1 MIAWATTI
9 VVGAL
14 ALVFIGANWAGILGA
29 AKAWAEGKPKGFSPQ
44 PLAGGVLG
52 AIALACAPEASVQ
65 DWFWLPAL
73 LDPGTGLLVIVMAF
87 ASVDEAW
94 KTRGEKR
101 RRMAEARDESATG
114 PLARALTGSMLG
126 TAVGDALG
134 LACEGLSPTRQVKM
148 FPSLDR
154 YGFLFGIG
162 MISDDTEHTVMVAQA
177 LIESGGDEARFT
189 RDFAWRLKGWLLALP
204 AGVGMA
210 TGRAI
215 IKLLLFIPPT
225 WSGVKSAGNGPA
237 MRAAVLGVAYGDDP
251 DKLARLNRTSARITH
266 RDDRAEHGALTV
278 AVAAHL
284 SARQVVPVTPQGFAE
299 SMSTL
304 LPADSATLAAI
315 RAVVASLESGQSA
328 ADFVAGLGSRNGVS
342 GYMLHTLP
350 AVLHVWLR
358 HQDDYDGGVKEMIR
372 LGGDADSTAAIVG
385 GIIGARVGPEGIP
398 QTLRSNLI
406 DWPRSPAM
414 IEKVARR
421 LAHSRL
427 TGTPMRE
434 VRSFMFA
441 APLRNLLFLAVVLT
455 HGFRR
460 LLPPY

>member
-1 MIAWATTI
+1 MIAWATSI
-9 VVGAL
+9 FIGAL
-14 ALVFIGANWAGILGA
+14 ALLMIGANWAGMLGT
-29 AKAWAEGKPKGFSPQ
+29 AKAWKDGQPRGFSPI
-44 PLAGGVLG
+44 PLIGGALG
-52 AIALACAPEASVQ
+52 VIALASAPVDSVR

-73 LDPGTGLLVIVMAF
+73 LDPGTGLFVIIMTGANLG
-87 ASVDEAW
+87 EAW
-94 KTRGEKR
+94 KERAGKR
-101 RRMAEARDESATG
+101 RQAAGSARASADG

-126 TAVGDALG
+126 TAIGDALG
-134 LACEGLSPTRQVKM
+134 LACEGLSPARQLKM

-162 MISDDTEHTVMVAQA
+162 MISDDTEHTVMAAQA
-177 LIESGGDEARFT
+177 LIESGGDEAHFT

-215 IKLLLFIPPT
+215 IKLWLFIPPR
-225 WSGVKSAGNGPA
+225 WSGIRSAGNGPA

-251 DKLARLNRTSARITH
+251 DKLARLNRISARITH

-278 AVAAHL
+278 AIAARL
-284 SARQVVPVTPQGFAE
+284 SATGGTPITPRGFAQA
-299 SMSTL
+299 MSAL
-304 LPADSATLAAI
+304 LPPDSATMAAI
-315 RAVVASLESGQSA
+315 HAVLASLDEGQSA
-328 ADFVAGLGSRNGVS
+328 GDFVAGLGSKNGVS

-358 HQDDYDGGVKEMIR
+358 HQDDYAGGVTEMIR
-372 LGGDADSTAAIVG
+372 LGGDADSTAAILG
-385 GIIGARVGPEGIP
+385 GIIGARVGREGLP
-398 QTLRSNLI
+398 PPLLAGLR
-406 DWPRSPAM
+406 DWPRSKTM

-421 LAHSRL
+421 LAHSRQ
-427 TGTPMRE
+427 TRTRMRE
-434 VRSFMFA
+434 VRSFIFA
-441 APLRNLLFLAVVLT
+441 TPLRNLLFLAVVLA